1 MKAQLLGSFSIQM
14 AARQAQL
21 SRLLVAHSVLVAHEG
36 SEYTSKA
43 AAEPPR
49 CPLVPVEHFLELL
62 LLRML
67 PV

>member
-1 MKAQLLGSFSIQM
+1 M

-43 AAEPPR
+43 AAEPR

>member
-1 MKAQLLGSFSIQM
+1 M

-21 SRLLVAHSVLVAHEG
+21 SRLLVAHSVAHEG

-43 AAEPPR
+43 AAEPR

>member
-1 MKAQLLGSFSIQM
+1 M

-21 SRLLVAHSVLVAHEG
+21 SRLLVAHSVAHEG

-49 CPLVPVEHFLELL
+49 CPLVPVELFLELL

>member
-1 MKAQLLGSFSIQM
+1 M

-49 CPLVPVEHFLELL
+49 CPLVPVELFLELL